1 MLSLFDDGLHF
12 ITQYTF
18 VCDEIAI
25 KSKLMLNF

>member
-1 MLSLFDDGLHF
+1 MFDNCLHF
-12 ITQYTF
+12 ITQYSS